1 MKKIITICLLIT
13 ASYSVKAQ
21 TLEQTMD
28 YINVNLQNYLVNK
41 IDITVIEKGIDMTLS
56 LRGYDNARYRFAR
69 LFMANIKSVDY
80 SIDKDGW
87 VKITASGKCY
97 AFNTGY
103 NSKTEGPFADY
114 ETVAPQSVT
123 ILLQKNTPIENV
135 KRIIKA
141 MKHAAELEGAK
152 LINDD
157 LFKN

>member
-1 MKKIITICLLIT
+1 MIKLITICLLIT

-28 YINVNLQNYLVNK
+28 YINVNLQNYLLNK
-41 IDITVIEKGIDMTLS
+41 QSTQVFARGIDGTNS
-56 LRGYDNARYRFAR
+56 DWQGLRSHFTR
-69 LFMANIKSVDY
+69 LFMADIKSVDY
-80 SIDKDGW
+80 SIIGCC
-87 VKITASGKCY
+87 VQITATGECY
-97 AFNTGY
+97 AFKNEKPNY
-103 NSKTEGPFADY
+103 DN
-114 ETVAPQSVT
+114 VAPNS
-123 ILLQKNTPIENV
+123 ISIWLQKSTPIENV

>member
-1 MKKIITICLLIT
+1 MQVFFMMQKYVLTIYYMQGYPDFKLHDKIIPLP
-13 ASYSVKAQ
+13 
-21 TLEQTMD
+21 
-28 YINVNLQNYLVNK
+28 N
-41 IDITVIEKGIDMTLS
+41 
-56 LRGYDNARYRFAR
+56 
-69 LFMANIKSVDY
+69 
-80 SIDKDGW
+80 IDKDGW